1 MKKGDK
7 VYVVYDDTRNKPHY
21 SNIISV
27 GSKYIIIGNIH
38 RDYSRF
44 DKMTKRSVDAPNG
57 YNCRAM
63 LFENE
68 EAYNKHVLRKNKE
81 ALLKNKLISYIKT
94 LECDKLEEIYKI
106 LGLYGSEF
114 L

>member
-7 VYVVYDDTRNKPHY
+7 VYVVYKDARNRPHY

-27 GSKYIIIGNIH
+27 GSKYITIDGVH

-44 DKMTKRSVDAPNG
+44 DKITKESVDTQNG
-57 YNCRAM
+57 WNCRAV
-63 LFENE
+63 LFESE
-68 EAYNKHVLRKNKE
+68 EAYNEYVLRKNRKV
-81 ALLKNKLISYIKT
+81 LLRNKLIDYIKT

-106 LGLYGSEF
+106 LGI
-114 L
+114 